1 MIQNLIGS
9 GFSVIWNC
17 KSIVLQIST
26 SEISSLWSIK
36 FVSCEKSTMLMIWKN
51 FWNVGSKSSTKLKL
65 RNDRKFNN
73 SLSFLY
79 SVKIY
84 QFQEKNSKCLDTYWS
99 LFEKDWKKQ
108 SNSLNKKM
116 MIFITLLE
124 NTSTNSKSSSRPTQ
138 ENIDLKVLTLILQ
151 DQALKINRWQIQC
164 LHHKHLTF
172 SMKRMVKLISLPSAL
187 MSCSATFFC
196 FLLFLIVSNLIP
208 KSTRLINTRW
218 SLWKKLSSK
227 S

>member
-187 MSCSATFFC
+187 MSYSATFFC